1 MMPRRRPN
9 HRLVKIHR
17 SYTVDEAARLFG
29 IHKNT
34 VRIWIKEGLPLCDD
48 SRPQLM
54 LGRDLAAF
62 LQARQA
68 RNKRPCGPCQMY
80 CVRCREPRTPAGDMA
95 DYSPRTET
103 LGNLMGICPECGIM
117 MYRRVSTVN
126 LPLIRAKL
134 SITFLEVP

>member
-1 MMPRRRPN
+1 MPKRRPN

-48 SRPQLM
+48 SRPLLI

-62 LQARQA
+62 LQVRRA

-80 CVRCREPRTPAGDMA
+80 CVRCREPRTPAGEMA
-95 DYSPRTET
+95 DYEPKTDT
-103 LGNLMGICPECGIM
+103 LGNLVGICPECGIM
-117 MYRRVSTVN
+117 MYRRVSTVS
-126 LPLIRAKL
+126 LALIGAKL
-134 SITFLEVP
+134 SITILEVP